1 MAESV
6 RDRINNYLEDAI
18 AAERNFEDA
27 LHAFGNTGVQEP
39 VRALLASAGDKART
53 QHQRLTALL
62 EQRGGSPS
70 AAKSALAHLLA
81 FSPLTAQ
88 AGHEPGEKNTQHLVV
103 TYAAAAAERAMYEA
117 LAEAATESGD
127 TAVATLARQLQSEE
141 TDDAKQVW
149 PLLRPSARN
158 AFRET
163 TGAGR
168 TPTEILRDYFE
179 DIIAAEKTFESQLT
193 AFSKEGDDPAAQS
206 AFAQHARETHTQYDR
221 LTARLDSLG
230 GSPSTAKGLL
240 AHMFGVAPK
249 AAQLGHDEDE
259 RTTQNLMM
267 AYSVENAEVAM
278 YEVFATIAADA
289 GDRETEKLALEIQ
302 KQEKETADKLWKL
315 VGPAARR
322 SIQQVSLKKAS

>member
-1 MAESV
+1 MAETV

-39 VRALLASAGDKART
+39 VRALLAAAGDKART

-62 EQRGGSPS
+62 EKRGGSPS
-70 AAKSALAHLLA
+70 AAKSVLAHLLA

-117 LAEAATESGD
+117 LAEAATDSSD
-127 TAVATLARQLQSEE
+127 TAVGTLARQLQAEE
-141 TDDAKQVW
+141 TDDAQQVW

-158 AFRET
+158 AFRESV
-163 TGAGR
+163 GKGR
-168 TPTEILRDYFE
+168 APAEILRDYFE
-179 DIIAAEKTFESQLT
+179 DIIAAEKTFETQLT
-193 AFSKEGDDPAAQS
+193 GFSKEGDDPAAQS
-206 AFAQHARETHTQYDR
+206 AFAQHARETHAQYER
-221 LTARLDSLG
+221 LTARLESLG
-230 GSPSTAKGLL
+230 GTPSTAKSML
-240 AHMFGVAPK
+240 AHVFGAAPK
-249 AAQLGHDEDE
+249 AAQLGHDADE

-278 YEVFATIAADA
+278 YEVFACVAGEA
-289 GDRETEKLALEIQ
+289 GDRKTEQLALEIQ

-322 SIQQVSLKKAS
+322 SVQKLSLRKAS